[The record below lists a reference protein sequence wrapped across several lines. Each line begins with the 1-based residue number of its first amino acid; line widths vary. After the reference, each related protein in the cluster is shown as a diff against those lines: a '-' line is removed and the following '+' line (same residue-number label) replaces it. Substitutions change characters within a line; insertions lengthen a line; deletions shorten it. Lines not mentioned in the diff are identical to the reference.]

1 MEIVKKLII
10 IVNIEI
16 IFQTVRTIKSEPSLN
31 IASAA
36 GQIIKPAATRDEPM
50 EISDS
55 GIRLKGSLFESNT
68 KAIVWGQQTKAIQVS
83 VLTVLENLHLFL
95 KRCANSFK
103 FQGMLDFDFVCGRSQ
118 PSVVAS
124 TYPFI
129 GDHKQKYYF
138 GQKVSSNVTFPY
150 LYCFL

>member
-31 IASAA
+31 IASPA
-36 GQIIKPAATRDEPM
+36 GQIIKPAATRDELM

-95 KRCANSFK
+95 KKMYK
-103 FQGMLDFDFVCGRSQ
+103 FLQISGY
-118 PSVVAS
+118 A
-124 TYPFI
+124 
-129 GDHKQKYYF
+129 
-138 GQKVSSNVTFPY
+138 
-150 LYCFL
+150 